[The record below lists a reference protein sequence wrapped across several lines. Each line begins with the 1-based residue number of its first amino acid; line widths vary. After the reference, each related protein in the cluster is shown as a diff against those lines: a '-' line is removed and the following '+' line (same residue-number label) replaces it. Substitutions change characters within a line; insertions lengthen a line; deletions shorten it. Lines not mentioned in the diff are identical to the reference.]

1 MPDNFSDS
9 NSNPEPQPAPAP
21 IPPADPPATAVGVA
35 EPAPAGPQPGW
46 GLLAALPVVLF
57 LLFLTA
63 LGMMPPPEPPAP
75 SVNVLAMLVLQS
87 FLYLMLLL
95 YIYSVVRFKHRLPF
109 WAGLRWP
116 RATSTPVGKF
126 VIAGAALAVLVQILW
141 LPSETKL
148 PIERLFHSQ
157 EAVYL
162 LAAFGILVAPL
173 VEEVIFRGFLFAAFE
188 RVWGLRSAVWSTS
201 VLFAAIHVPQL
212 RGGVTA
218 MVAIFGV
225 GLAFSWIRARTGSL
239 APPYF
244 MHLAY
249 NSTLF
254 VLLYFATEGFRQ
266 FG

>member
-1 MPDNFSDS
+1 MADNFSDS
-9 NSNPEPQPAPAP
+9 NSNPEPQPAPARM
-21 IPPADPPATAVGVA
+21 PPGGPPATAAAVA
-35 EPAPAGPQPGW
+35 ESAPAGAQPGW

-57 LLFLTA
+57 LLFLAA
-63 LGMMPPPEPPAP
+63 LSLLPAPEPAAP
-75 SVNVLAMLVLQS
+75 SVNVLAVLVLQS
-87 FLYLMLLL
+87 FFYLMLLL
-95 YIYSVVRFKHRLPF
+95 YIYSVVRLKHRLPF

-116 RATSTPVGKF
+116 RAPGTGAANF
-126 VIAGAALAVLVQILW
+126 VLAGAVLAVLVQVLS
-141 LPSETKL
+141 LPNKTKL

-173 VEEVIFRGFLFAAFE
+173 VEEVIFRGFLFAALE
-188 RVWGLRSAVWSTS
+188 WSWGLHAAVWSTS

-212 RGGVTA
+212 RGGVLPV
-218 MVAIFGV
+218 VAIFGV
-225 GLAFSWIRARTGSL
+225 GLALSWIRARTGSL

-254 VLLYFATEGFRQ
+254 ILLYFATQGFRQ